1 MLDGFL
7 ADVGGLGLVW
17 LCVLA
22 FGLAFAETAMFMDL
36 LVPGE
41 VGMVVVGA
49 AAAEADLPVPAV
61 VACAAL
67 GALAGDTV
75 SYGLGRRFG
84 RPLIGR
90 FRVTRRRIGPVVDD
104 AERHFAEHG
113 GRSVFFARFV
123 GALRAVVPFVAG
135 ISRLPFGTF
144 LAWNAAASLLWAG
157 AVVTLGAVLGRTVAD
172 QVDRVSTLLSVVVL
186 LGLGIWWWRRR
197 RRASG
202 RGQGS
207 DGGS

>member
-1 MLDGFL
+1 MLDSFL

-22 FGLAFAETAMFMDL
+22 FGLAFGETAMFMDL

-49 AAAEADLPVPAV
+49 AAAEADLPVPV
-61 VACAAL
+61 VIGCATL
-67 GALAGDTV
+67 GAICGDSV
-75 SYGLGRRFG
+75 SYSLGRRFG

-90 FRVTRRRIGPVVDD
+90 FRVVRRRIGPVVDD

-135 ISRLPFGTF
+135 IARLRLRTF
-144 LAWNAAASLLWAG
+144 LAWNAAASVLWAG
-157 AVVTLGAVLGRTVAD
+157 LVISLGALLGEQVAGRVD
-172 QVDRVSTLLSVVVL
+172 QVSTVVSVVVL
-186 LGLGIWWWRRR
+186 VGLGVWWWRRR
-197 RRASG
+197 HRTAA
-202 RGQGS
+202 
-207 DGGS
+207 DG